1 MSFPTPEELA
11 MGLIFGVALSEQQQE
26 IIEVEEPEE
35 EENVLL
41 SLNLDDVDN
50 LKIVIK
56 ISVSE

>member
-41 SLNLDDVDN
+41 SLNLDEVDN

>member
-1 MSFPTPEELA
+1 MSLPTPEELA
-11 MGLIFGVALSEQQQE
+11 LALIFSQALAEEQPEE
-26 IIEVEEPEE
+26 IIEVEEPE

-41 SLNLDDVDN
+41 SLNLDEVDN

>member
-1 MSFPTPEELA
+1 MSFPIPEELA
-11 MGLIFGVALSEQQQE
+11 MGLIFGVALAEEQQEE

-35 EENVLL
+35 DNVLF
-41 SLNLDDVDN
+41 SLNLEEVDN